1 MWKPFKKK
9 SKVFGFVCHVYK
21 NQVDVMISVNYAVF
35 SVCHK
40 N

>member
-9 SKVFGFVCHVYK
+9 SKVFGFVCRVYK
-21 NQVDVMISVNYAVF
+21 DQVNIMISIMLF
-35 SVCHK
+35 SVCAMK